1 MATAKMERGPTTEA
15 LSGNVITAMTA
26 DGYASANLPSG
37 QYRID
42 ITTAT
47 AVFCDVVATV
57 TTQ

>member
-1 MATAKMERGPTTEA
+1 
-15 LSGNVITAMTA
+15 LGNVITAMTA

-47 AVFCDVVATV
+47 GRLLRVVATV

>member
-1 MATAKMERGPTTEA
+1 MRLRQAGKDLTGA
-15 LSGNVITAMTA
+15 LLGNVITAMTA

-37 QYRID
+37 RYRID

-47 AVFCDVVATV
+47 AVFCDLVATV

>member
-1 MATAKMERGPTTEA
+1 MERGPPTEA